1 MINIMWGIHTDQYRF
16 DRLLASVGL
25 FVWLRLFLG
34 FRITETFGP
43 MFKIIYKMLIELF
56 KFLIILFLVIFI
68 FTCVSVL
75 FFNQL
80 DAFSNIIPVLEY
92 WFYAALGNWDNN
104 AFAGQSD
111 DGSSTV
117 FLQAIGEFY

>member
-1 MINIMWGIHTDQYRF
+1 
-16 DRLLASVGL
+16 
-25 FVWLRLFLG
+25 
-34 FRITETFGP
+34 

-56 KFLIILFLVIFI
+56 KFLIIWFLVIFI

-80 DAFSNIIPVLEY
+80 DAFSDIISVLEY

-104 AFAGQSD
+104 VFAG
-111 DGSSTV
+111 
-117 FLQAIGEFY
+117 